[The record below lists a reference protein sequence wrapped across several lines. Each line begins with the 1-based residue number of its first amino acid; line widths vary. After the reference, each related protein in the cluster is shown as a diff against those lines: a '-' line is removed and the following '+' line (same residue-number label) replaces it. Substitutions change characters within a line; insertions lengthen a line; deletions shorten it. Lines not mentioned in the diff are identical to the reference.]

1 MHLTLRPANLEAKN
15 EPDLPPW
22 GWRQVLIGIGI
33 AIVALVAIE
42 TIALPIATH
51 WKTNSAPFLLVDE
64 IGSLAFELALFGIAA
79 AYTVGAYHGGWG
91 LLGWRPR
98 RPGAWLPWTGIAL
111 AVAYVALFAYIAVTQ
126 IPGLHWAQPQQN
138 VPSDL
143 FKHAQ
148 TIVPAILLT
157 VVFAP
162 ICEES
167 FFRGFIFNGLRRS
180 LGTSNA
186 AVASGLLFALAHFT
200 PTLFVP
206 FTVIG
211 VGFAYAYRRTGTL
224 YANVAA
230 HATFNLISVLLTL
243 SGGAFWLG
251 HVVRF

>member
-1 MHLTLRPANLEAKN
+1 MHLTLRPTRYDAGR

-22 GWRQVLIGIGI
+22 SWRQALLGIGV
-33 AIVALVAIE
+33 AVVALIAIE
-42 TIALPIATH
+42 TAALPIATR
-51 WKTNSAPFLLVDE
+51 WQTNSAPFLLVDE
-64 IGSLAFELALFGIAA
+64 IGSLVFELALFGIAA
-79 AYTVGAYHGGWG
+79 ALTVGAYTGGWG

-111 AVAYVALFAYIAVTQ
+111 AVAYVALFAYMAVTQ
-126 IPGLHWAQPQQN
+126 IPGLRWAQPQQN

-143 FKHAQ
+143 FKHAI
-148 TIVPAILLT
+148 TIAPALLLT
-157 VVFAP
+157 LVFAP

-167 FFRGFIFNGLRRS
+167 FFRGFVFNGLRGTI
-180 LGTSNA
+180 GTSNA

-211 VGFAYAYRRTGTL
+211 VGFAYAYRRSGTL

-230 HATFNLISVLLTL
+230 HAIFNLVSVLLTL
-243 SGGAFWLG
+243 SGGTLWLG
-251 HVVRF
+251 RF